1 MMRKSRREHLNNEEL
16 VEATPLDID
25 KYYQYFRSE
34 FERRKITEGSLGYDS
49 VEDDESYEWLSYCY
63 TAQDEH
69 ELDVS
74 MQVSEFGIALFAGP
88 LQLEIRSPELETE
101 MHDHV
106 MQLIDLI
113 QMFLN
118 GQFAIVV
125 TYRDKD
131 NSWQA
136 AELVYTAKRDVEK
149 TICVVPHYSYA
160 RSSLKAT
167 TLRNHLNYPTLSL
180 DDNNLFQP
188 IKINECELLGRHID
202 LLSPAPLTPKMYSTY
217 NKDMI
222 IRHLGGES
230 GEALWELFY
239 RRIDFWIVCFVVG
252 APAVWTISVTP
263 DSFWWVS
270 LLVGFVGVSLLM
282 ILTSFLLTR
291 RQTLIDSGRMP
302 FTERL
307 EELINYRI
315 LSAFWALSLIAILF
329 FAPIWTTHE
338 NPHTLQ
344 VAFQVPQLVSPLFIS
359 CFGIF
364 AAMVLI
370 KPSSRIQKII
380 RTATMTLGYGGV
392 LFCNLVLLY
401 GGEDAATPP
410 GYFVYAITILPLTVL
425 FWYFCD
431 CFRGKRGLKGTVAES
446 WRY

>member
-1 MMRKSRREHLNNEEL
+1 MMRKSRREHLNNEEP
-16 VEATPLDID
+16 VEAIPLDVD
-25 KYYQYFRSE
+25 RYYRYFRSE
-34 FERRKITEGSLGYDS
+34 LERRKITEGSLVYDS

-63 TAQDEH
+63 TARDEH

-74 MQVSEFGIALFAGP
+74 IQVSEFGIALFAGP
-88 LQLEIRSPELETE
+88 LQLEIGSLEPETE

-149 TICVVPHYSYA
+149 TICVVPHYSHA
-160 RSSLKAT
+160 QSSLKAT
-167 TLRNHLNYPTLSL
+167 TLHNHLNYPMLSL

-188 IKINECELLGRHID
+188 IKINERELLGRRID
-202 LLSPAPLTPKMYSTY
+202 LLSPTPLTHKMYSVY
-217 NKDMI
+217 GKDMI
-222 IRHLGGES
+222 VQHLGGES

-239 RRIDFWIVCFVVG
+239 RRIDFWIASLVIGV
-252 APAVWTISVTP
+252 PTVWIVSVTP
-263 DSFWWVS
+263 DSFWWVN

-291 RQTLIDSGRMP
+291 RQAAIDSGRIP

-315 LSAFWALSLIAILF
+315 LSAFWALNLNTILF
-329 FAPIWTTHE
+329 FAPIWTTRE

-344 VAFQVPQLVSPLFIS
+344 TAFQVPQLVSPLLIS

-364 AAMVLI
+364 TAMVLI

-380 RTATMTLGYGGV
+380 RTAAMALGYGGV

-401 GGEDAATPP
+401 GGGDAATPP
-410 GYFVYAITILPLTVL
+410 DYFVYAITILPLAVL

-431 CFRGKRGLKGTVAES
+431 CFRGKRELKGTVAES
-446 WRY
+446 WQ